1 MNDLQKRFEAENLQ
15 KAYCT
20 VKDEIGVESKHA
32 NPEYVDMLLDIIKD
46 LTDQLTWR
54 SVEKLPEY
62 ELDIDGI
69 CNELAIVKY
78 NCGDDDNYAV
88 ATYEWINQNF
98 VEVEYWLPIPKLDG
112 EKS

>member
-1 MNDLQKRFEAENLQ
+1 MNDLQKRFEEEQ
-15 KAYCT
+15 RT
-20 VKDEIGVESKHA
+20 EILNIRTCYESKETA
-32 NPEYVDMLLDIIKD
+32 DQLILGMFVMWLKN
-46 LTDQLTWR
+46 QLTWR

-98 VEVEYWLPIPKLDG
+98 VEVEYWLPIPKLD
-112 EKS
+112 